1 MEAVLTT
8 KELAQRWKCDPSS
21 IYLMREKG
29 ELKTIPKVPGVK
41 FSLAYIEEIESEG
54 LDPLSPR
61 QKRILERQLAEKEA
75 YIKKLEEKIQTIKQ
89 LLV

>member
-21 IYLMREKG
+21 IYLMRDKG
-29 ELKTIPKVPGVK
+29 ELKTIPKIPGVK

-61 QKRILERQLAEKEA
+61 QKRYLEKQLEEKEA
-75 YIKKLEEKIQTIKQ
+75 YIKKLEEKLQAIRQ
-89 LLV
+89 LI

>member
-21 IYLMREKG
+21 IYLMRDKG
-29 ELKTIPKVPGVK
+29 ELKTIPKIPGVK

-61 QKRILERQLAEKEA
+61 QKRVLEKKLAEKEA
-75 YIKKLEEKIQTIKQ
+75 YIKMLEEKLQAIRQ
-89 LLV
+89 LI

>member
-29 ELKTIPKVPGVK
+29 ELKTIPKIPGIK

-61 QKRILERQLAEKEA
+61 QKRILERKLEEKEA
-75 YIKKLEEKIQTIKQ
+75 YIKRLEEKLQAIRQ
-89 LLV
+89 LI

>member
-21 IYLMREKG
+21 IYLMRDKG
-29 ELKTIPKVPGVK
+29 ELKTIPKIPGVK
-41 FSLAYIEEIESEG
+41 FSLAYIEEIESQG

-61 QKRILERQLAEKEA
+61 QKKILEKKLEEKEA
-75 YIKKLEEKIQTIKQ
+75 YIKKLEEKLQAIRQ
-89 LLV
+89 LI

>member
-21 IYLMREKG
+21 IYLMRDKG
-29 ELKTIPKVPGVK
+29 ELKTIPKIPGVK

-61 QKRILERQLAEKEA
+61 QKRVLEKKLAEKEA
-75 YIKKLEEKIQTIKQ
+75 YIKMLEEKIQAIRQ
-89 LLV
+89 LI

>member
-8 KELAQRWKCDPSS
+8 KELAKRWKCDPSS
-21 IYLMREKG
+21 IYLMRDKG
-29 ELKTIPKVPGVK
+29 ELKTIPKIPGVK

-61 QKRILERQLAEKEA
+61 QKRLLEEQIAKKDD
-75 YIKKLEEKIQTIKQ
+75 YIKQLEEKLQAIRQ
-89 LLV
+89 LI

>member
-21 IYLMREKG
+21 IYLMRDKG
-29 ELKTIPKVPGVK
+29 ELKTIPKIPGVK

-61 QKRILERQLAEKEA
+61 QKRLLEKQLEEKEA

-89 LLV
+89 LLT

>member
-8 KELAQRWKCDPSS
+8 KELATRWKCDPSS

-61 QKRILERQLAEKEA
+61 QKRILERKLEEKEA
-75 YIKKLEEKIQTIKQ
+75 YIKRLEEKLQTIKQ
-89 LLV
+89 LLI

>member
-8 KELAQRWKCDPSS
+8 KELAKRWKCDPSS
-21 IYLMREKG
+21 IYLMRDKG
-29 ELKTIPKVPGVK
+29 ELKTIPKIPGVK
-41 FSLAYIEEIESEG
+41 FSISYIEEIESEG

-61 QKRILERQLAEKEA
+61 QKRVLEKKLEEKEA
-75 YIKKLEEKIQTIKQ
+75 YIKRLEEKLQTIKQ